1 MDRSTHSSAAVPV
14 IAIDGPSAS
23 GKGTVAQRVAARL
36 GFHYLDS
43 GALYRLSALAAV
55 QSRVNLNDATA
66 VAAVAARLELRFL
79 GDQIFLSDHEV
90 GELIRTEK
98 CGIDASQVAAYPSVR
113 AALEQKQREFKKLPG
128 LVADGRDMGSVIFP
142 EATLKV
148 FLTATAEARAER
160 RTKQL
165 KEKGMYV
172 KIQDVI
178 EELQRRDLR
187 DTSRPVA
194 PLKHYPDAKLL
205 DTTHLSIEQAVSQ
218 IIDWYREI
226 SPARAP

>member
-1 MDRSTHSSAAVPV
+1 MDKSINSQPAIPV
-14 IAIDGPSAS
+14 ITVDGPSAS
-23 GKGTVAQRVAARL
+23 GKGTVAQRVAAIL

-43 GALYRLSALAAV
+43 GALYRLSAWAAT
-55 QSRVNLNDATA
+55 QARIDLNDEQA
-66 VAAVAARLELRFL
+66 VARVAAGLVLRFE
-79 GDQIFLSDHEV
+79 GDQIFLSDQEV
-90 GELIRTEK
+90 GDQIRTER
-98 CGIDASQVAAYPSVR
+98 CGIDASQVAAYPAVR
-113 AALEQKQREFKKLPG
+113 AALEEKQREFKKLPG

-142 EATLKV
+142 DATLKV

-194 PLKHYPDAKLL
+194 PLKHYPDARLL
-205 DTTHLSIEQAVSQ
+205 DTTHLSIEQAVNQ
-218 IIDWYREI
+218 ILDWYREI